1 MIYDQQRNDRSNLIF
16 ENMQSKKRFKKD
28 VFMSIKGVA
37 MRESS
42 GETVVLLVTMGEQS
56 FNEFYRTLLA
66 FIKNAMSSFV
76 LPFYQ

>member
-1 MIYDQQRNDRSNLIF
+1 
-16 ENMQSKKRFKKD
+16 
-28 VFMSIKGVA
+28 MSIKGVA

-66 FIKNAMSSFV
+66 FIKNACHLTFFHFINNTS
-76 LPFYQ
+76 LG

>member
-1 MIYDQQRNDRSNLIF
+1 MT
-16 ENMQSKKRFKKD
+16 
-28 VFMSIKGVA
+28 IKGVA

-66 FIKNAMSSFV
+66 FIKNTMSSFV

>member
-1 MIYDQQRNDRSNLIF
+1 MINNVMIIV
-16 ENMQSKKRFKKD
+16 NMQPKKKVLKRWFK
-28 VFMSIKGVA
+28 SIKGVA
-37 MRESS
+37 MRESF

-66 FIKNAMSSFV
+66 FIKNTMSSFV